1 MARGLPGGHRW
12 DGGGHGLLRQRLGLR
27 RKWGHFVAWEKYNVT
42 AEDTYRLNGLDVA
55 RPRPL
60 PRALG
65 LGHPLCED
73 GVARLR
79 GGRVAVGN
87 LRRSLCRI
95 YPGATG

>member
-1 MARGLPGGHRW
+1 M
-12 DGGGHGLLRQRLGLR
+12 
-27 RKWGHFVAWEKYNVT
+27 T

-55 RPRPL
+55 RPL

-87 LRRSLCRI
+87 LGSHFVGFIRELQGDPDTDLVLAILVRQQAAHLHQGLQRI
-95 YPGATG
+95 EGS

>member
-1 MARGLPGGHRW
+1 MLVARGLPGGHRW
-12 DGGGHGLLRQRLGLR
+12 DGGGHGLLGQRLGLR
-27 RKWGHFVAWEKYNVT
+27 RKWGHCVAWEKYNVT

-55 RPRPL
+55 RPL

-87 LRRSLCRI
+87 LQRSLCRI
-95 YPGATG
+95 YPGARG